1 MKLSDVRKQL
11 HTLQVENLTG
21 AQIKSAAGEMFLSL
35 DALVSQHDAQDIVKT
50 YKAVKTPT
58 YGQPIPGTFRIIEKV
73 GEGGAVSLLGPTVLS
88 SNKAFTITAL
98 SGTAIGGAVTV
109 NFGYFDGSTFCKF
122 AALTIS
128 DGDTNTV
135 DLSTTSMQ
143 FDSNVYPAILVTSG
157 TASNLTVTMAY
168 AETVQ

>member
-58 YGQPIPGTFRIIEKV
+58 YGQVIPGSFTIVEKTMDDGIINLLQSSISANKTYSIQGV
-73 GEGGAVSLLGPTVLS
+73 SASANGGAVGVSL
-88 SNKAFTITAL
+88 
-98 SGTAIGGAVTV
+98 
-109 NFGYFDGSTFCKF
+109 GYFDGSTFVKCS
-122 AALTIS
+122 AVSLS
-128 DGDTNTV
+128 DGDNNAF
-135 DLSTTSMQ
+135 DLQ
-143 FDSNVYPAILVTSG
+143 KFGGYFDSSVYLAALVTSG
-157 TASNLTVTMAY
+157 TAANATVQICY
-168 AETVQ
+168 AEVVQ